1 MAEASLPVRVAM
13 LDFNADTFPCGR
25 RERTLFPTKTCPEPG
40 SFAEVAGYMIA
51 LAGLNASVWGWPED
65 KPINFGG
72 KRKDGS
78 WDGLLGLLMDDEMDI
93 LSARFFVNQIRVDA
107 GFHWLDPIVYE
118 RNGFVTAV
126 KSEELG
132 TEALIKAFQLS
143 AWLGIFAAVLILIL
157 VLLASDLADERETNV
172 KVIPTLADAV
182 FTVLKF
188 ITDQISFIEENS
200 RLRDSRRTL
209 NITIGFFALLIVSI
223 FKAKLLDLLLIKT
236 EKSSFNNMKELA
248 ENLRTGKSIV
258 LTPFLGGIELNS
270 LLTAESGVMYEIRKA
285 LEDNP
290 YHWEP
295 NMTRAI
301 EMTQAPGSK
310 YALVTYED
318 KGTQIEAA
326 HCGLKFIPDNSQ
338 RARFGGFIHKKG
350 NPRLRKL
357 AAGAIYD
364 SYGAYIR
371 LIEVY
376 RDRWLASKP
385 KTGCEAP
392 SRPGDPLKLASFVML
407 AFVFFILSAVG
418 VLLCFLEIGRRW
430 RFWRQNVLT
439 VNRRVTSSALAFH
452 THSAQEPEPEP
463 DLTVHTQEPRR

>member
-13 LDFNADTFPCGR
+13 VDFNADTFPCAR
-25 RERTLFPTKTCPEPG
+25 RESTLFPTKTCPEPG

-65 KPINFGG
+65 EPIDFGG
-72 KRKDGS
+72 KKKDGT
-78 WDGLLGLLMDDEMDI
+78 WDGLLGMVMNDEMDI
-93 LSARFFVNQIRVDA
+93 ITTRYFVNEFRVDA
-107 GFHWLDPIVYE
+107 GFHWLDPLVYE

-126 KSEELG
+126 QSEDVG
-132 TEALIKAFQLS
+132 TEALIKAFKLS
-143 AWLGIFAAVLILIL
+143 AWLGIFAASVILIF
-157 VLLASDLADERETNV
+157 VLLASDLADERETDV
-172 KVIPTLADAV
+172 KIIPALADGV
-182 FTVLKF
+182 FTMFKF
-188 ITDQISFIEENS
+188 LTDQISFLEENS

-209 NITIGFFALLIVSI
+209 NITIGFFGLLIVSI

-270 LLTAESGVMYEIRKA
+270 LLTAESGVMHEIRMA
-285 LEDNP
+285 LEKNP

-310 YALVTYED
+310 YALVTFED
-318 KGTQIEAA
+318 RGTQIEAA

-338 RARFGGFIHKKG
+338 PARFGSFIHKKG

-364 SYGAYIR
+364 SYGAYLR

-376 RDRWLASKP
+376 RDRWLASNP

-392 SRPGDPLKLASFVML
+392 GLPGDPLKLTSFIML
-407 AFVFFILSAVG
+407 SVGFLILSAVG

-452 THSAQEPEPEP
+452 THSSLEADAEPEPEP
-463 DLTVHTQEPRR
+463 EAEAEV